1 MIQYGKLVFWSQGKV
16 REAHFWELHLS
27 IQMNEGRENCN
38 DMVNWIFWR
47 TWMIGIIS
55 EMFAQNTNLSKI
67 IFVAYQA
74 LMYASLYYTPNTVE
88 KMLMFLILCISWVCG
103 VARRMSRL
111 NLLQERISLLHLF
124 WELNCLMECN
134 SWLLVIAS
142 KEPWHGAGSKN
153 KNYLMH
159 SISKLH

>member
-1 MIQYGKLVFWSQGKV
+1 
-16 REAHFWELHLS
+16 
-27 IQMNEGRENCN
+27 
-38 DMVNWIFWR
+38 
-47 TWMIGIIS
+47 MIGIIS

-124 WELNCLMECN
+124 
-134 SWLLVIAS
+134 
-142 KEPWHGAGSKN
+142 
-153 KNYLMH
+153 
-159 SISKLH
+159 